1 VYKVSL
7 ITSGIDL
14 VKRGAQRVWSSFPHF
29 CFLDIA
35 ENCMFIDKRTDSSPN
50 EKKREEDLVP
60 GYFGIL

>member
-1 VYKVSL
+1 M
-7 ITSGIDL
+7 
-14 VKRGAQRVWSSFPHF
+14 
-29 CFLDIA
+29 DIA